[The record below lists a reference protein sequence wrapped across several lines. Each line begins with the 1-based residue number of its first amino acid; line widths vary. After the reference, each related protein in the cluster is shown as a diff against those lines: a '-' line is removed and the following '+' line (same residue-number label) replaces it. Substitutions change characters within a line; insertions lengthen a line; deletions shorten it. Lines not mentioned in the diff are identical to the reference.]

1 MIKAVVFDCFGV
13 VVGTGYWNVYK
24 RLGGDPAKDAT
35 FLDEVL
41 GRADTGKIDTDELAK
56 IVSERLG
63 ITADEY
69 RRAYKEDEVPNLE
82 VFEFIRAELKP
93 HYKIALL
100 SNVGPGVIE
109 RKIPQ
114 ELLQLFDAVVLSGEV
129 GLLKPDP
136 AIFRLT
142 VERLG
147 VAPEEAVFADD
158 HAEYLVGA
166 EAIGMPTILFTD
178 LGDFKYQFAKLTEA
192 KG

>member
-24 RLGGDPAKDAT
+24 RLGGDPAKDGK

-69 RRAYKEDEVPNLE
+69 SRAYKEDEVPNLE
-82 VFEFIRAELKP
+82 VFEFIRAELRP
-93 HYKIALL
+93 HYKIGLL

-158 HAEYLVGA
+158 HVEYLVGA
-166 EAIGMPTILFTD
+166 EAIGMSTILFTD
-178 LGDFKYQFAKLTEA
+178 LGDFKYQFAKLIGA